1 MEIKSQLIYDGSK
14 LREFLLKNKMTY
26 QDASERLDI
35 DKNTIGKAVRGG
47 NLNTSILLK
56 ICNEF
61 NLNLMDFFTFV
72 EEKDN
77 KENLS
82 ISNPYSAGKRGVDVV
97 SDKGE
102 DYSTSSKRQSLME
115 KLLLS
120 KEEEIKRLKALLK
133 LYEDRMDI
141 LQNKVLKGEV

>member
-14 LREFLLKNKMTY
+14 LREYLLRNKMTY

-72 EEKDN
+72 EEKD
-77 KENLS
+77 K
-82 ISNPYSAGKRGVDVV
+82 K
-97 SDKGE
+97 
-102 DYSTSSKRQSLME
+102 
-115 KLLLS
+115 
-120 KEEEIKRLKALLK
+120 
-133 LYEDRMDI
+133 
-141 LQNKVLKGEV
+141 

>member
-1 MEIKSQLIYDGSK
+1 
-14 LREFLLKNKMTY
+14 MTY

-72 EEKDN
+72 EEKDK
-77 KENLS
+77 KEDLS
-82 ISNPYSAGKRGVDVV
+82 IPKLYSAGERGLDVV

-102 DYSTSSKRQSLME
+102 CYSTSSKTLSLME

-120 KEEEIKRLKALLK
+120 KDEEIKRLKALLK

-141 LQNKVLKGEV
+141 LQNKFLKGEM

>member
-72 EEKDN
+72 EDKDN
-77 KENLS
+77 LP
-82 ISNPYSAGKRGVDVV
+82 ISNPYDAEKRGVDVV
-97 SDKGE
+97 SDKEE
-102 DYSTSSKRQSLME
+102 DYSASFKRQSLME

-141 LQNKVLKGEV
+141 LQNKVLKGEM